1 MDEAEIDK
9 RGPADT
15 PPTVTQSLAKDLQ
28 AELMVLLQAYDMTFN
43 SQQRRA
49 QETLAIAALSAGA
62 LNRSSHTRERARMER
77 NNAYFMVRAQVPSES
92 ERAKFDHWYETHHLP
107 LAMDTLHADK
117 GWRFWSRSDPSVHY
131 AMYEFKDM
139 ATLRKCLD
147 SPGFKMLV
155 ADFDKA
161 WPQVIRSRDQIEIVQ
176 VA

>member
-1 MDEAEIDK
+1 
-9 RGPADT
+9 
-15 PPTVTQSLAKDLQ
+15 
-28 AELMVLLQAYDMTFN
+28 
-43 SQQRRA
+43 
-49 QETLAIAALSAGA
+49 
-62 LNRSSHTRERARMER
+62 MER
-77 NNAYFMVRAQVPSES
+77 NKAYFMVRAQVPSES

-139 ATLRKCLD
+139 PTLCKCLD